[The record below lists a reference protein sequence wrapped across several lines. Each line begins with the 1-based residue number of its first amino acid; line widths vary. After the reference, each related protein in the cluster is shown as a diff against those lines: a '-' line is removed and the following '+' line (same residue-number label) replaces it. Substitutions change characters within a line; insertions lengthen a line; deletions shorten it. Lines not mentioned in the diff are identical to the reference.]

1 MLFALMVLI
10 WSSNWSVMKVG
21 LRFVSPLNLVM
32 QRFLFASIALLP
44 VLVLKRRN
52 IPKDHGT
59 WIKLVLLA
67 LINAV
72 GVTST
77 HIGLLYEFS
86 GLSSMLTYTQ
96 PLFVFCLAIPFLGE
110 KATTIKVLGIILGF
124 LGVVALYVERSSLM
138 VFSNSILFLILG
150 AFLWAVSII
159 YYKKTLSHVDPAIVN
174 IVQFPIGTIF
184 LLVATLML
192 GGLAFSMNPTY
203 IFSIFYIS
211 VLGSAVGFTIW
222 LFLIREEEAIIVS
235 ASSLIIPAM
244 ALFFGR
250 LFLGETFGHLS
261 LIGVILIFTGV
272 YLVNK
277 RAKNSSEL
285 NSKKNKN

>member
-1 MLFALMVLI
+1 
-10 WSSNWSVMKVG
+10 MKVG

-44 VLVLKRRN
+44 VLLLKRKRA
-52 IPKDHGT
+52 PKDHWT
-59 WIKLVLLA
+59 WTKLVLLA
-67 LINAV
+67 LISAV

-77 HIGLLYEFS
+77 NIGLLYEFS

-110 KATTIKVLGIILGF
+110 KATIIKVLGIILGF
-124 LGVVALYVERSSLM
+124 LGVVALYVERSFSM
-138 VFSNSILFLILG
+138 VLSNSILFLILG

-159 YYKKTLSHVDPAIVN
+159 YYKKTLSYVDPTIVN
-174 IVQFPIGTIF
+174 IVQFPIGTFF
-184 LLVATLML
+184 LLAATLILGELTFNMNLTYML
-192 GGLAFSMNPTY
+192 
-203 IFSIFYIS
+203 SIFYIS
-211 VLGSAVGFTIW
+211 VFGSAIGFTIW

-244 ALFFGR
+244 ALFFGW
-250 LFLGETFGHLS
+250 LFLGETFGLLS
-261 LIGVILIFTGV
+261 LLGVILIFTGI

-277 RAKNSSEL
+277 RTK
-285 NSKKNKN
+285 